1 MWIVYVAV
9 IYWIHLFYNYM
20 IPYYWIKSGVN
31 SGEMSRLRMRDSIG
45 STVMEELYG
54 NQYDFD

>member
-20 IPYYWIKSGVN
+20 IPYYWIKSSVN

-54 NQYDFD
+54 NQ